1 MSAALTEEELL
12 RQLVDAG
19 RTAVRSGLV
28 IASGGNLSVR
38 LPDTG
43 RFAVTARGT
52 WLDELGPDSF
62 SVMDL
67 GGHVVSGNPVPSSE
81 WKLHQRT
88 YRARPDAGSVIH
100 LHPQTT
106 VLLDA
111 LGHDIRLM
119 TLDHAHWVRSIGRVP
134 YSPNG
139 SDELADTSAEQSRT
153 HNCVIQAHH
162 GCSCLGETVG
172 MALRRAMSLEQAA
185 KTTYRALLLGDQHTT
200 FPKEAL
206 ASLTHA

>member
-1 MSAALTEEELL
+1 MNAGSTVDTLL
-12 RQLVDAG
+12 AQLIDAG

-38 LPDTG
+38 LPG
-43 RFAVTARGT
+43 ERIAVTARGT
-52 WLDELGPDSF
+52 WLDRLDNASL
-62 SVMDL
+62 SILDL
-67 GGHVVSGNPVPSSE
+67 DGNVVGGNPDPSSE

-88 YRARPDAGSVIH
+88 YHVRPDAESVIH

-111 LGHDIRLM
+111 LGEEIRLM

-134 YSPNG
+134 YNPNG
-139 SDELADTSAEQSRT
+139 SDELADTTAEQSRI

-162 GCSCLGETVG
+162 GCSCIGGDVA

-185 KTTYRALLLGDQHTT
+185 VATYQALLLGDRRTS
-200 FPKEAL
+200 FPSDAFATL
-206 ASLTHA
+206 NHA